1 MFDHS
6 KNKTTI
12 LPEAQRATIQN
23 VALGVGFL
31 VLLQTIL
38 LVVLIFQQTG
48 RSVEANNAPPDC
60 IRQFGFNPERP
71 QFDSSD
77 CRPAPISIARKV

>member
-6 KNKTTI
+6 KNKTPI
-12 LPEAQRATIQN
+12 LPKSQNITIQS

-31 VLLQTIL
+31 LFLQTAL
-38 LVVLIFQQTG
+38 LVALICQQTG
-48 RSVEANNAPPDC
+48 RSVEAQHLPPDC
-60 IRQFGFNPERP
+60 VRLFGFNPETP

-77 CRPAPISIARKV
+77 CRPAPISIAQKV